1 MTKWRH
7 KTLKAVIQT
16 DSVLGGQWEMVIPGK
31 KPVEKLKETVSIEAV
46 ETKVET
52 KKAES
57 DDLTDI
63 TKKEIMQELDALG
76 VEYNPRDKKQ
86 ELYDL
91 MMGK

>member
-7 KTLKAVIQT
+7 KVSMATIET
-16 DSVLGGQWEMVIPGK
+16 NSGLGGQWEMVIPGK
-31 KPVEKLKETVSIEAV
+31 KPVEKPKETVSIEAV

-76 VEYNPRDKKQ
+76 VEYNSRATKQ